1 MGEEIMTDAI
11 LTLVFNES
19 TNEIINLSSVSL
31 MRIDEDGD
39 LHIFMRDGQKSCMA
53 AAQVKTL
60 MDALESRGFLL
71 RVPKSA

>member
-1 MGEEIMTDAI
+1 MTDAI

-39 LHIFMRDGQKSCMA
+39 LHIFMRDGQKSSVA

-71 RVPKSA
+71 RVPKGA